1 MVLHTAAFGLFI
13 IAFVLLVV
21 KISFM
26 VTSVVIKA
34 CSNQSTIPQPRP
46 SEMTVYWCSKKFFL
60 KKKVKVKRYF
70 YSARQCWGKAA
81 PRLWRS
87 LLQWGH
93 IFESVSCSNDHH
105 NPPPFLSQAHP
116 NHLENQPTQNSSSYG
131 LFSLESTYILITIK
145 LQVIKLLRECTLSD
159 FDIINNYLH
168 NLH

>member
-1 MVLHTAAFGLFI
+1 MC
-13 IAFVLLVV
+13 LL
-21 KISFM
+21 
-26 VTSVVIKA
+26 
-34 CSNQSTIPQPRP
+34 
-46 SEMTVYWCSKKFFL
+46 E
-60 KKKVKVKRYF
+60 KV
-70 YSARQCWGKAA
+70 SSAIGARQCWGKAA

-145 LQVIKLLRECTLSD
+145 LQVIKLLCECTLSD

-168 NLH
+168 IHYKSHFECVGPQSPRFLSPSLPLAPKTKPKACF